1 MNFNNLIY
9 NIDVLNNIKLNEK
22 LCLKD
27 YILII
32 DKPRCTRPIYR
43 FLNRQNREKIYL
55 FFLKLIDNI
64 SLELTKFKYYKCG
77 MSYFKLEDLNIQSPK
92 DYSIIAKKMD
102 DLRNAIDK
110 LKLTYKSSK
119 EYVKKLELLKNKVT
133 ELNPDYRIL
142 TIY

>member
-1 MNFNNLIY
+1 MNFNNLIC
-9 NIDVLNNIKLNEK
+9 NIDVVNGIRSNEK

-27 YILII
+27 YILTI

-43 FLNRQNREKIYL
+43 LLNRQNREKIYL
-55 FFLKLIDNI
+55 FLIKLIDDV
-64 SLELTKFKYYKCG
+64 SLELTKFKYYKCD

-92 DYSIIAKKMD
+92 DYSIIFKKMD
-102 DLRNAIDK
+102 EMRNAIDK

-133 ELNPDYRIL
+133 ELNPDYRRL
-142 TIY
+142 TIN